1 MLTIQ
6 DQLQET
12 ATQLFSKEFG
22 QLSKNEMYITVATL
36 TQNLAAKEI
45 ENTSVLTKKQD
56 AKQLYYFSMEFLM
69 GRLLI
74 NNLQNMN
81 IFDEIDEVL
90 KPYGVSIKD
99 IEFEE
104 GDAGLGNGGLG
115 RLAACFMDSIASLNY
130 PGHGI
135 TLRYR
140 HGFFKQTFVDNKQV
154 ELPDLW
160 LNNRNVWENK
170 ISDDATTVSFYGNLH
185 KAEDGSYSLTDTVDV
200 LAMPYDMPIVGAS
213 QTANRLRMYDV
224 LPLENQK
231 NFDTYEKDIMDIV
244 SCLYPDDSTTK
255 GKELRLKQQYLF
267 VSAGLQ
273 NILKEH
279 LATHQTLD
287 NLADHVVMQINDTHP
302 TLLIPELM
310 CVLVDQHGYNF
321 KDAFALTSK
330 CIAYTNH
337 TILAEALETW
347 DAKMLQK
354 LLPRVYQMIEDI
366 NDMFLESLKPY
377 NYTKEQVEKMAIIAK
392 KKVHM
397 ANLAIVGSF
406 SVNGV
411 AALHT
416 KILVEKEMKIWADHY
431 PTKFNNKTNGITQRR
446 WFHYANPDLSSL
458 VKSHSD
464 DRLMEK
470 PIEWFKAFEQQLDNE
485 VVLQQLMDIKAANK
499 TKLSSY
505 IQKHEGIS
513 INQNAILDIQIKRLH
528 AYKRQLLNVFHIIY
542 LYQRLLNDETF
553 KENFHPQ
560 TFIFGAKA
568 APSYVLA
575 KNTIQLIR
583 TMADIIN
590 ADERVADKLQV
601 IMVTNYNVSYAE
613 KLIPAADIS
622 EQISTAGF
630 EASGTGNMKFM
641 MNGALTLGTMDGA
654 NVEIHE
660 LVGDDNIEIFGLLKD
675 DVFAIHASDYKVK
688 DDIKDDETITFILDY
703 IKKLKDFQPI
713 LDYFEKENDYY
724 LVVKDFKAYV
734 KAQEHLN
741 ALYKDQQAW
750 TKKAL
755 INIARSGYFS
765 SDRTIEDYVNDI
777 WKLEKLVD

>member
-1 MLTIQ
+1 MHQIKE
-6 DQLQET
+6 QLQQS
-12 ATQLFSKEFG
+12 AIQLFSKDFSE
-22 QLSKNEMYITVATL
+22 LSKNEMYIALALMIQNMAASSVAQT
-36 TQNLAAKEI
+36 
-45 ENTSVLTKKQD
+45 TKKIDTQD

-74 NNLQNMN
+74 NNLQNMQLLKAV
-81 IFDEIDEVL
+81 DDVL
-90 KPYGVSIKD
+90 QPYGISIKD

-104 GDAGLGNGGLG
+104 EDAGLGNGGLG

-130 PGHGI
+130 PGHGV

-140 HGFFKQTFVDNKQV
+140 HGFFKQIFVDNKQV

-170 ISDDATTVSFYGNLH
+170 ISEDAAIVSYYGKLI
-185 KAEDGSYSLTDTVDV
+185 KAEDGKYTLTDTVDV

-213 QTANRLRMYDV
+213 LTTNTLRMYDV

-231 NFDTYEKDIMDIV
+231 NFDVYEKEIMDIV
-244 SCLYPDDSTTK
+244 SCLYPDDSTPK

-273 NILKEH
+273 NILKKH
-279 LATHQTLD
+279 LAKHGTLD
-287 NLADHVVMQINDTHP
+287 NLADYVVMQINDTHP

-310 CVLVDQHGYNF
+310 CTLVDTHGYSLE
-321 KDAFALTSK
+321 DAYALTSK

-347 DAKMLQK
+347 DAKMMKK
-354 LLPRVYQMIEDI
+354 LLPRIYQMIEDI
-366 NDMFLESLKPY
+366 NDMFLDSLKAY
-377 NYTKEQVEKMAIIAK
+377 NYPKSQIKKMAIIGN
-392 KKVHM
+392 KKVRM

-416 KILVEKEMKIWADHY
+416 KILIEKEMKIWADHY
-431 PTKFNNKTNGITQRR
+431 PQKFNNKTNGITHRR
-446 WFHYANPDLSSL
+446 WFQYANPELYQLVKKYSDDALSSQ
-458 VKSHSD
+458 
-464 DRLMEK
+464 
-470 PIEWFKAFEQQLDNE
+470 PISWFKEFEKQVDNQDVLTQLQE
-485 VVLQQLMDIKAANK
+485 IKAKNK
-499 TKLSSY
+499 HQLNLY
-505 IQKHEGIS
+505 IQEHEGIS
-513 INQNAILDIQIKRLH
+513 IHESSILDIQIKRLH

-542 LYQRLLNDETF
+542 LYHRLLDDVTF
-553 KENFHPQ
+553 RENFYPQ

-575 KNTIQLIR
+575 KNTIHLIR
-583 TMADIIN
+583 TIADIIN
-590 ADERVADKLQV
+590 ADTRISNKLQV

-641 MNGALTLGTMDGA
+641 MNGAITLGTMDGA
-654 NVEIHE
+654 NVEIYD
-660 LVGDDNIEIFGLLKD
+660 LVGYENIEIFGLQKD
-675 DVFAIHASDYKVK
+675 DVFAIHASDYKVE
-688 DDIKDDETITFILDY
+688 DDIKADKELQNILNFI
-703 IKKLKDFQPI
+703 KNLKDFQPI
-713 LDYFEKENDYY
+713 IDYFEKENDYY
-724 LVVKDFKAYV
+724 LVAKDFKAYI
-734 KAQEHLN
+734 KAQEHVQH
-741 ALYKDQQAW
+741 LYKDQTNW

-755 INIARSGYFS
+755 INIARSGFFS
-765 SDRTIEDYVNDI
+765 SDRTIEEYVHDI
-777 WKLEKLVD
+777 WKLKKLEN